1 MNMKILSTTWS
12 IVIMMTMTV
21 LSCKAGK
28 DNTEAAPGA
37 SSDTPSIVE
46 KPIATTGT
54 FDRLDISGIDEVTVA
69 HGDSSQVSFS
79 GDEEAIAQFSV
90 DTKDGLLVIK
100 KEGKSRHQ
108 QQVKV
113 HISLPSLHGMKIAGT
128 GSVILQDE
136 TKTDILKADING
148 CGSLKTEG
156 IICDELKMNVSG
168 VSDVR
173 LNGITAQDASL
184 SMNGDGSVE
193 ASFTDTGSLSCSFQG
208 VGSVSLKGNVK
219 SFQKEANGVGQLD
232 TSRSEGK

>member
-1 MNMKILSTTWS
+1 MYMKILSTTWS

-28 DNTEAAPGA
+28 DNTEAIPGA
-37 SSDTPSIVE
+37 SSDTPSIVQ

-100 KEGKSRHQ
+100 KEGKSRHK

-148 CGSLKTEG
+148 CGSLKTES

-232 TSRSEGK
+232 TKNLVVE